1 MTGEVVMLSDALD
14 DNRPTSTPGMLERFK
29 LDEAL
34 RSLDSVQ
41 LAKVSGRLVRV
52 SGMLLES
59 LGCRRMTGQRC
70 YVEQA
75 DGTMLDAQ
83 VVGFNRDITYLMP
96 FKKPMGLNSGS
107 RVFPAKDEAVLQ
119 IDESWLGRVLNGLG
133 EPLDGLGKLS
143 GRDPLATELPRVN
156 PLKRRPVEEPLD
168 VGVRAINAM
177 LTLGKGQR
185 VGLFAGS
192 GVGKSVLLGMITRQT
207 KADVVVVGLI
217 GERGREVQEFIVH
230 SLGEDG
236 LRKAVVVVAP
246 ANESPLM
253 RLKATELCHTIAA
266 YFRDQGKDV
275 LLLVDSLTRYAMA
288 QREIALALG
297 EPPATKGYPPS
308 VFGML
313 PELVESAG
321 NGESSRGSLSAL
333 YTVLAEGDD
342 QQDPIVDCARA
353 ILDGHI
359 VLSRHLADV
368 GHYPAIDIAASVSR
382 CMTQVTS
389 PQHQGAARALKE
401 FYTTYEKIKEL
412 IPLGGYTPGMDSKTD
427 RSVQLAPSI
436 ERFLR
441 QEVGTGADLG
451 LSVATL
457 QSIIK

>member
-1 MTGEVVMLSDALD
+1 MLQS
-14 DNRPTSTPGMLERFK
+14 FK

-34 RSLDSVQ
+34 RSLDAVQ

-59 LGCRRMTGQRC
+59 LGCQRMTGQRC
-70 YVEQA
+70 YVEQG
-75 DGTMLDAQ
+75 DGSMLEAQ

-96 FKKPMGLNSGS
+96 FKKPVGLTSGS
-107 RVFPAKDEAVLQ
+107 RVFPAKDEALLQ

-133 EPLDGLGKLS
+133 EPLDDKGKLS
-143 GRDPLATELPRVN
+143 GRDLLPTELPRVN
-156 PLKRRPVEEPLD
+156 PLKRRPVSEPLD
-168 VGVRAINAM
+168 VGVRAINAL

-217 GERGREVQEFIVH
+217 GERGREVQEFLLH
-230 SLGEDG
+230 ALGEEG

-253 RLKATELCHTIAA
+253 RLKATELCHTIAG

-321 NGESSRGSLSAL
+321 NGAGEQGSLSAL

-342 QQDPIVDCARA
+342 QQDPVVDCARA

-359 VLSRHLADV
+359 VLSRRLADV
-368 GHYPAIDIAASVSR
+368 GHYPAIDVAASVSR
-382 CMTQVTS
+382 CMNQVST
-389 PQHQGAARALKE
+389 PAHQRAARQFKE
-401 FYTTYEKIKEL
+401 FYSTFERIKEL

-441 QEVGTGADLG
+441 QDVGVAADLG
-451 LSVATL
+451 LSITTL
-457 QSIIK
+457 QGIIK